1 MWDGLPIGSSLTG
14 PAFPF
19 GDRQES
25 GYSARMAVLEKKPFI
40 TPEEYLRLER
50 EAEYKSEYYDGEIFA
65 MAGASITHSLITA
78 NVIRELGTLLRGG
91 RCNTYD
97 SNLKIKVSSTGLYT
111 YPDASVI
118 CGAVEQPPESDHTA
132 LNPTLIVEVLSDST
146 EAYNRG
152 RKFEHYRSLPSFRE
166 YVLVSQKEP
175 LVETFFRQPE
185 GNWLFSAVRGLD
197 ATVRLHSLG
206 VDLRLSE
213 VFLAVEFPPDK
224 APADAATT

>member
-1 MWDGLPIGSSLTG
+1 
-14 PAFPF
+14 
-19 GDRQES
+19 
-25 GYSARMAVLEKKPFI
+25 MAVPEKKPFI

-65 MAGASITHSLITA
+65 MAGTSITHSLITA
-78 NVIRELGTLLRGG
+78 NVLGELRGLLRGG
-91 RCNTYD
+91 RCTTYD

-118 CGAVEQPPESDHTA
+118 CGPVEHPPEGDDMA

-152 RKFEHYRSLPSFRE
+152 RKFEQYRSLPSFRE

-197 ATVRLHSLG
+197 ETVRLHSLA

-213 VFLAVEFPPDK
+213 VYLAVEFPADK
-224 APADAATT
+224 PAADGAAT